1 MMESSFDFPLI
12 LQRILLLASQFDH
25 MDIFHVCRHLNSME
39 NALENKGFMLGKERL
54 YLDQGNFKIVYI
66 P

>member
-12 LQRILLLASQFDH
+12 LQRILLLASQFEH
-25 MDIFHVCRHLNSME
+25 MDIFHVCIHLSSVE
-39 NALENKGFMLGKERL
+39 NDLENKVSMLGKERL
-54 YLDQGNFKIVYI
+54 YLDQGNFKIIYI

>member
-1 MMESSFDFPLI
+1 MMELSFDFPLI
-12 LQRILLLASQFDH
+12 LQRILLLASQFEH
-25 MDIFHVCRHLNSME
+25 MDIFHDCRHLNSVA
-39 NALENKGFMLGKERL
+39 NTLENKVSMLGKERL